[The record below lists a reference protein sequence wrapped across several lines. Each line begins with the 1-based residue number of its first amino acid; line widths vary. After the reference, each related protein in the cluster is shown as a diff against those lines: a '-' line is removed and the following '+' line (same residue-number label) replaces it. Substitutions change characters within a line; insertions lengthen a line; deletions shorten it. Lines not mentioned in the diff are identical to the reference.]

1 MIVIFILVW
10 SSIIVSLFMIQ
21 RENKKREST
30 LIFRLE
36 QLENDLYKMKN
47 NVSVNDKIR
56 KMNKI
61 SMELL
66 LILQEKENDIK
77 GLLKEIDLIKKQGL
91 KSADLRVYDNRNNFF
106 EKNND
111 NDELSL
117 SERHILEVLSK
128 KRRAV

>member
-1 MIVIFILVW
+1 LIVIFILVW

>member
-1 MIVIFILVW
+1 
-10 SSIIVSLFMIQ
+10 
-21 RENKKREST
+21 
-30 LIFRLE
+30 
-36 QLENDLYKMKN
+36 
-47 NVSVNDKIR
+47 
-56 KMNKI
+56 
-61 SMELL
+61 